1 MAFES
6 GIGAALL
13 LAGRLLFGGLLVY
26 QGLNHFVAT
35 EMLSGYAQ
43 SKGVPAA
50 GFGVV
55 ASSVILVLGGLGI
68 VFGVY
73 PVVAAGM
80 LAVFF
85 LVVTPFMHDFWA
97 VTEDQRQG
105 EMTHFLKNVEL
116 LGASLIVLV
125 IAGETWGYL
134 STRRE
139 SRRLRR
145 E

>member
-1 MAFES
+1 
-6 GIGAALL
+6 
-13 LAGRLLFGGLLVY
+13 
-26 QGLNHFVAT
+26 
-35 EMLSGYAQ
+35 
-43 SKGVPAA
+43 
-50 GFGVV
+50 
-55 ASSVILVLGGLGI
+55 VILVLGGLGI